1 MRQVGYPEGVNT
13 SSFASHDGAGLQ
25 ALAAA
30 RLGASEPG
38 VLAGA
43 SVDGLL
49 EALLAATGPGTILL
63 AGSLQ
68 PHWAPRL
75 DALDRPWRALHLE
88 GRAAMDTLMDAASA
102 AEPGTQIWLNLDR
115 TPSLDFMDLLSLD
128 AFLAF
133 AVSQPTPP
141 LVVLLRDDAPSLGRT
156 QRLAVDRLGQVLLV
170 RETPEAAYALGQ
182 PELLDAMAG
191 GAARPPLPAPSGGHG
206 RRHLLV
212 LDVDGVLIDPG
223 RAFTEAVAGA
233 LAELEPG
240 LAWDDGRYA
249 ALKRLGS
256 FNNDFRL
263 AAAALALAQDGSLA
277 DLDTGAGETLARL
290 EDRIQA
296 LEPLCQ
302 AAVQKQYA
310 RTRWLERPLVK
321 HQDLAPFKGDIAIF
335 TGRPPAELA
344 MGFEVL
350 GFRLPAV
357 TDSAPHLRKPRP
369 EGLIQLADSY
379 RAGQVTFV
387 GDTCDD
393 AAALA
398 SARAL
403 RPDLTWT
410 FGAVGPDRDRFRA
423 EGDLEAVSLLALLPH
438 LQHLGSAKANDRAV
452 PSASIRR
459 PR

>member
-1 MRQVGYPEGVNT
+1 VHTP
-13 SSFASHDGAGLQ
+13 SHDFDEKAGLL
-25 ALAAA
+25 AKAAA
-30 RLGASEPG
+30 RLGAPEQG
-38 VLAGA
+38 VLAGP
-43 SVDGLL
+43 SVDDLL
-49 EALLAATGPGTILL
+49 ERVLAGCQPSRVIL

-75 DALDRPWRALHLE
+75 DTLGLPWAALVLE
-88 GRAAMDTLMDAASA
+88 GRGALDILMDAVADP
-102 AEPGTQIWLNLDR
+102 EPDTQVWLNLDR
-115 TPSLDFMDLLSLD
+115 IPSLDFMDLLSLD

-133 AVSQPTPP
+133 AASRPVPP
-141 LVVLLRDDAPSLGRT
+141 LVVLMRDDAPSLGRT
-156 QRLAVDRLGQVLLV
+156 QRLAVDRLGNVLLV
-170 RETPEAAYALGQ
+170 RETLDGAYALGR
-182 PELLDAMAG
+182 PAVLDAMAG
-191 GAARPPLPAPSGGHG
+191 GSGRAPLPTLTQRRG

-240 LAWDDGRYA
+240 LAWDDHLYA
-249 ALKRLGS
+249 ALKRQGS

-263 AAAALALAQDGSLA
+263 TAGALALAEAGALSGLETAPAGSFSH
-277 DLDTGAGETLARL
+277 L
-290 EDRIQA
+290 EARIQA

-302 AAVQKQYA
+302 AMVQKQYA

-321 HQDLAPFKGDIAIF
+321 RQDLDSFKGDMAIY
-335 TGRPPAELA
+335 TGRPPEELA
-344 MGFEVL
+344 MAFEVL

-357 TDSAPHLRKPRP
+357 ADRGPHLRKPRP

-379 RAGQVTFV
+379 RAGQITFV

-403 RPDLTWT
+403 RPDLAWT
-410 FGAVGPDRDRFRA
+410 FAAVGPDRARFA
-423 EGDLEAVSLLALLPH
+423 QPGDLMAASLIELLPRLDARSH
-438 LQHLGSAKANDRAV
+438 
-452 PSASIRR
+452 P
-459 PR
+459 